1 MRIFVISSWA
11 GRFSLAFSLFPFS
24 RPTREFHL
32 DDCTNSE
39 NVTWFLAIMETKT
52 ALDHE
57 ECQGAMGTAHGQVL
71 SGPISQNTLLE

>member
-1 MRIFVISSWA
+1 
-11 GRFSLAFSLFPFS
+11 
-24 RPTREFHL
+24 
-32 DDCTNSE
+32 
-39 NVTWFLAIMETKT
+39 METKT